1 MQTIEKTIL
10 ANLIHNEQYT
20 RKVLPFIKGDYFSDR
35 TERTVF
41 EEIQKFVDK
50 YNDLPNQNALEVE
63 LDSRKDLNEEDYK
76 RVLSVVTE
84 LKKDDNVI
92 FDWLVETTEDFCKD
106 KAVYNAIVDGIA
118 IIDGKDKKRGV
129 DALPS
134 ILTDAL
140 AVGFDN
146 RVGHDYLHDTDAR
159 FEFYHKIEEKIP
171 FDLEF
176 FNRIT
181 KGGLPQKTLN
191 IALAGTGVGKSL
203 FMCHMAANCLSQGRS
218 VLYIT
223 LEMAEER
230 IAERIDANLM
240 NISIDDLH
248 KLAKQMFDDKINSIA
263 QKTNGKLVIKEYP
276 TASAHSNHFRGLIKE
291 LAIKKSFKP
300 DIIFID
306 YLNICASSRF
316 KALIKE
322 LAIKKSFKPDIIFID
337 YLNICAS
344 SRFKANGNVNSYMYI
359 KAIAEEL
366 RGLAVETNVPI
377 MSATQTTRS
386 GFSNSDVGLE
396 DTSESFGLPA
406 TADLMF
412 ALISN
417 EELDELNQ
425 IAVKQLKN
433 RYNDPTTNK
442 RFVIGIDRAK
452 MKLYDVEG
460 AEQEGLADSNQE
472 TFAEPVFDSTD
483 FGEDW
488 KI

>member
-1 MQTIEKTIL
+1 MTQTIERITL
-10 ANLIHNEQYT
+10 GQLLSNEEYA
-20 RKVLPFIKGDYFSDR
+20 RKVMPHMKMDYFSDR

-41 EEIQKFVDK
+41 EEIQKFVER
-50 YNDLPNQNALEVE
+50 YNALPTKDTLEIE
-63 LDSRKDLNEEDYK
+63 IDTRRDLNEDDIK
-76 RVLSVVTE
+76 RVLTVVKELSV
-84 LKKDDNVI
+84 DNDVNA
-92 FDWLVETTEDFCKD
+92 DWLVETTEKFIKD
-106 KAVYNAIVDGIA
+106 KAVYNAIVEGIS
-118 IIDGKDKKRGV
+118 IIDGKDKNRGA
-129 DALPS
+129 DAIPS

-146 RVGHDYLHDTDAR
+146 RVGHDYLLDSEER
-159 FEFYHKIEEKIP
+159 FEYYHTVEEKIP

-176 FNRIT
+176 FNKIT
-181 KGGLPQKTLN
+181 KGGLPPKTLN

-203 FMCHMAANCLSQGRS
+203 FMCHVAANCLSQGKN

-240 NISIDDLH
+240 NVSMEDLH
-248 KLAKQMFDDKINSIA
+248 DLPKQMFESKIDKIKN
-263 QKTNGKLVIKEYP
+263 KTTGNLIVKEYP
-276 TASAHSNHFRGLIKE
+276 TASAHTNHFRGLIKE

-306 YLNICASSRF
+306 YLNICTSSR
-316 KALIKE
+316 IK
-322 LAIKKSFKPDIIFID
+322 
-337 YLNICAS
+337 
-344 SRFKANGNVNSYMYI
+344 GVTNVNSYTMV
-359 KAIAEEL
+359 KSIAEEL

-386 GFSNSDVGLE
+386 GHSNSDVGLE

-417 EELDELNQ
+417 EELDALNQ

-433 RYNDPTTNK
+433 RYNDPTVNK
-442 RFVIGIDRAK
+442 RFVIGIDRAR
-452 MKLYDVEG
+452 MRLFDVKLS
-460 AEQEGLADSNQE
+460 EQQELQDANQSDDIPDA
-472 TFAEPVFDSTD
+472 FSEPVFANTD
-483 FGEDW
+483 FGDF
-488 KI
+488 KV